1 MNISA
6 AYVTYE
12 DLDGLDD
19 EKDIALAA
27 WAEAGIAGRIVRW
40 DDPSAD
46 WAAFD
51 AVVVRSA
58 WDYVTRREEFLAW
71 ARRVEAV
78 TRLANP
84 AAVLERNTD
93 KTYLRDLPVPS
104 IPTSWAEP
112 GQAVDLPILD
122 EYVVKPAIS
131 AGARDTIRTT
141 DREKAEA
148 HAARLAAEGRTAMI
162 QPYLDMVE
170 AEGETSLLYFG
181 GRLSHTVRR
190 NAMLAAGSA
199 APDADNARAELR
211 APAPDQV
218 ALAERVLAEFSGF
231 PGLLYARVDMVRL
244 PDGSPALIEVELT
257 EPYLFLR
264 YAPDAAANLA
274 RALREWIAPE

>member
-1 MNISA
+1 M

-12 DLDGLDD
+12 DLDGFDD
-19 EKDIALAA
+19 EKEIALAA
-27 WAEAGIAGRIVRW
+27 WAEEGITGRIVRW
-40 DDPSAD
+40 DDPSVD
-46 WAAFD
+46 WASFD
-51 AVVVRSA
+51 AVVVRSV
-58 WDYVTRREEFLAW
+58 WDYVARREEFLAW

-104 IPTSWAEP
+104 IPTSWVEP
-112 GQAVDLPILD
+112 GRDADLPVLD

-131 AGARDTIRTT
+131 AGARDTIRTV
-141 DREKAEA
+141 DREKAGA
-148 HAARLAAEGRTAMI
+148 HAALLAAEGRTAMV

-190 NAMLAAGSA
+190 NPMLAGGTA
-199 APDADNARAELR
+199 APDADNARADLR
-211 APAPDQV
+211 TPEPDQV
-218 ALAERVLAEFSGF
+218 ALAERVLAEF
-231 PGLLYARVDMVRL
+231 PGVLYARVDMVRL
-244 PDGSPALIEVELT
+244 PDGSPALIEIELA

-274 RALREWIAPE
+274 RALREWVSPA